1 MTINGRWKIPAALW
15 LCLAL
20 SFIFYKGVLPG
31 WSDTS
36 TDFNNYYSS
45 AALWLE
51 GTSIHDFYDNDDF
64 ATQSKNLGIESG
76 AKFAPFPPPSVILY
90 TPLVFWKLLTA
101 KRIWLT
107 INLALLILVPFRLR
121 HYFNASAFFSA
132 SILSIFFVPLASN
145 LHFGQF
151 YLIATF
157 LLIEAVGLSQF
168 SPRSKWPGIVIG
180 ILATVKYLPVLF
192 TLYLFRPIEKKWRP
206 ILTVSLTIMI
216 ITSAFLLLDPAAYTA
231 YFDSFSQ
238 HLNGN
243 LDGQGKFAIGFQ
255 SIDAL
260 LNLLFVFDKV
270 ENPAPIL
277 HLPILKPILKAGF
290 ILTVFFGCFWLFRKE
305 NYRLNTTS
313 ISIFMVGSF
322 LIIPA
327 SASYHFLL
335 LLLPIFLI
343 MRWLVEQEMI
353 HVMIVII
360 LSLAAFSVQ
369 HHHMPDISSSRLINL
384 IIHFPRLWFI
394 MALFGYLLT
403 IRTKSHG

>member
-45 AALWLE
+45 AVLWLE
-51 GTSIHDFYDNDDF
+51 GGSIHDFYDNDHF

-90 TPLVFWKLLTA
+90 APLVFWNLLTA
-101 KRIWLT
+101 KRIWLV
-107 INLALLILVPFRLR
+107 INLTLLILLPFRLR

-132 SILSIFFVPLASN
+132 LILSVFFVPLASN

-151 YLIATF
+151 YLIGTF

-180 ILATVKYLPVLF
+180 ILATVKYLPLLL

-206 ILTVSLTIMI
+206 ILIVSLTIMI
-216 ITSAFLLLDPAAYTA
+216 ITCTFLLLDPAAYQS
-231 YFDSFSQ
+231 YFHSFSD
-238 HLNGN
+238 HLNGE
-243 LDGQGKFAIGFQ
+243 LDGQGKFAVGFQ
-255 SIDAL
+255 SLDAL
-260 LNLLFVFDKV
+260 LNLLFVFDAV
-270 ENPAPIL
+270 ENPSPIF
-277 HLPILKPILKAGF
+277 HMPILKPILKTGF
-290 ILTVFFGCFWLFRKE
+290 TLTVILSCFWLFKKE
-305 NYRLNTTS
+305 NYRLNATS
-313 ISIFMVGSF
+313 ISIFIIGSF

-327 SASYHFLL
+327 SASYHFLF

-343 MRWLVEQEMI
+343 TRWLVQQEMI
-353 HVMIVII
+353 HVILVNI

-384 IIHFPRLWFI
+384 VIHFPRLWFI

-403 IRTKSHG
+403 IRIKSHG